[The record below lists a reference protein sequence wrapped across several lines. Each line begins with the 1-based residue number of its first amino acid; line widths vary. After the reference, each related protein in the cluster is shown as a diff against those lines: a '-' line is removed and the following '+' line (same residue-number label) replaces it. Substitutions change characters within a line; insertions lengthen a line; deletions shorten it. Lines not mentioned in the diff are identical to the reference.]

1 VDASIVK
8 ESSIKISVSTLA
20 LLGLVSIAA
29 DPTLAKTA
37 PINEQP
43 QQLTKELPT
52 TSSGQN
58 LPFFARFLEGQ
69 REEIADNKVALTD
82 RRRERGD
89 RLNVTRKYPSDSE
102 DNTGGGVVTT
112 KKYPSDSEDSTGG
125 VVTTNK
131 YPSDNE
137 DSTVGNPVTRKY
149 PSDNEDGGGGVVTQ
163 KFPSDGEDNTGINP
177 SIQRK

>member
-29 DPTLAKTA
+29 TPTLAKTT
-37 PINEQP
+37 PVNEQP
-43 QQLTKELPT
+43 SQLTNELST
-52 TSSGQN
+52 ASSGQD

-82 RRRERGD
+82 RDSRRERGD
-89 RLNVTRKYPSDSE
+89 RLNVTRKYPSDNE
-102 DNTGGGVVTT
+102 DINSGGSVTTKKYPSDNEDSTGGGVVTT
-112 KKYPSDSEDSTGG
+112 KKYPSD
-125 VVTTNK
+125 
-131 YPSDNE
+131 NE
-137 DSTVGNPVTRKY
+137 DINS
-149 PSDNEDGGGGVVTQ
+149 GGGLVTQ

-177 SIQRK
+177 PIQRR